1 MALVLSGSIWPDNSV
16 NDCLGQLVAK
26 AGGVVELDKVY
37 FGRQARVE
45 LATVLALSSISNV
58 PADTPIQGMSYD
70 YIGDVLVRIDGDYD
84 AAERRVNDVSADIIK
99 ALWGPN
105 EPYWS
110 DCYVYSGSQNPA
122 SPADLVG
129 YRRGILYIRVIPR

>member
-1 MALVLSGSIWPDNSV
+1 MALVLSGSIWPGNSV
-16 NDCLGQLVAK
+16 NDCLDQLVAK
-26 AGGVVELDKVY
+26 AGGVAGLDKVY
-37 FGRQARVE
+37 FGRRGEVA
-45 LATVLALSSISNV
+45 LATVVSISSISTV
-58 PADTPIQGMSYD
+58 PADTPIQGMAYD
-70 YIGDVLVRIDGDYD
+70 YIGDVLVRIDGDYE